1 MGHHHHHH
9 HHHSS
14 GHIDDDDKHM
24 ELFNR
29 VGRVLKSQLTHWQQ
43 QQEAPEDLLERL
55 LGEME
60 LELIELR
67 RALAQTIATFKST
80 ERQRDAQQLIAQ
92 RWYEKAQAALDRGNE
107 QLAREALGQRQS
119 YQSHTEALG
128 KSLGEQRALV
138 EQVRGQLQKLERK
151 YLELK
156 SQKNLYLARLKSAI
170 AAQKIEEIA
179 GNLDNAS
186 ASSLFERIETKILE
200 LEAERELLNPP
211 PSPLDKKFEQ
221 WEEQQAVE
229 ATLAAMKARRSLPP
243 PSS

>member
-1 MGHHHHHH
+1 
-9 HHHSS
+9 
-14 GHIDDDDKHM
+14 M

-107 QLAREALGQRQS
+107 QLAREALRQRQS

-156 SQKNLYLARLKSAI
+156 SQKSLYLARLKSAI

-243 PSS
+243 LPRKNHNC

>member
-1 MGHHHHHH
+1 
-9 HHHSS
+9 
-14 GHIDDDDKHM
+14 M

-43 QQEAPEDLLERL
+43 QQEAPEELLERL

-80 ERQRDAQQLIAQ
+80 ERQRDAQKLIAQ
-92 RWYEKAQAALDRGNE
+92 RWYEKAQAALDGGNE
-107 QLAREALGQRQS
+107 TLAREALGQRQS
-119 YQSHTEALG
+119 YQSHTEALE
-128 KSLGEQRALV
+128 KSLGEQRAVV

-156 SQKNLYLARLKSAI
+156 SQKSLYLARLKSAI

-229 ATLAAMKARRSLPP
+229 ATLAAMKARRPLPP
-243 PSS
+243 PSP

>member
-1 MGHHHHHH
+1 
-9 HHHSS
+9 
-14 GHIDDDDKHM
+14 M

-43 QQEAPEDLLERL
+43 QQEAPEELLERL

-92 RWYEKAQAALDRGNE
+92 RWYEKAQTALDGGNE

-156 SQKNLYLARLKSAI
+156 SQKSLYLARLKSAI

>member
-1 MGHHHHHH
+1 
-9 HHHSS
+9 
-14 GHIDDDDKHM
+14 M

-156 SQKNLYLARLKSAI
+156 SQKSLYLARLKSAI

-186 ASSLFERIETKILE
+186 ASSLFERIEIKILE

>member
-1 MGHHHHHH
+1 
-9 HHHSS
+9 
-14 GHIDDDDKHM
+14 M

-43 QQEAPEDLLERL
+43 QQEAPEELLERL

-80 ERQRDAQQLIAQ
+80 ERQRDAQKLIAQ
-92 RWYEKAQAALDRGNE
+92 RWYEKAQAALDGGSE
-107 QLAREALGQRQS
+107 TLARGALEQRQS
-119 YQSHTEALG
+119 YQNHTEALE
-128 KSLGEQRALV
+128 KSLGEQRAVV
-138 EQVRGQLQKLERK
+138 ERVRGQLQKLERK

-156 SQKNLYLARLKSAI
+156 SQKSLYLARLKSAI

-229 ATLAAMKARRSLPP
+229 ATLAAMKARRPLPP
-243 PSS
+243 P

>member
-1 MGHHHHHH
+1 
-9 HHHSS
+9 
-14 GHIDDDDKHM
+14 M

-29 VGRVLKSQLTHWQQ
+29 VGRVLKAQLTHWQQ
-43 QQEAPEDLLERL
+43 QQEAPEELLERL

-80 ERQRDAQQLIAQ
+80 ERQRDAQKLIAQ
-92 RWYEKAQAALDRGNE
+92 RWYEKAQAALDGGNE
-107 QLAREALGQRQS
+107 ALARDALGQRQS
-119 YQSHTEALG
+119 YQSHTEALE
-128 KSLGEQRALV
+128 KSLGEQRAVV

-156 SQKNLYLARLKSAI
+156 SQKSLYLARLKSAI

-229 ATLAAMKARRSLPP
+229 ATLAAMKARRPLP
-243 PSS
+243 PSSP

>member
-1 MGHHHHHH
+1 
-9 HHHSS
+9 
-14 GHIDDDDKHM
+14 M

-156 SQKNLYLARLKSAI
+156 SQKSLYLARLKSAI

>member
-1 MGHHHHHH
+1 
-9 HHHSS
+9 
-14 GHIDDDDKHM
+14 M

-43 QQEAPEDLLERL
+43 QQEAPEELLERL

-92 RWYEKAQAALDRGNE
+92 RWYEKAQTALDGGNE

-156 SQKNLYLARLKSAI
+156 SQKSLYLARLKSAI

-179 GNLDNAS
+179 GNLDNAR
-186 ASSLFERIETKILE
+186 ASSLFERIEPKDLE
-200 LEAERELLNPP
+200 LEADRELLNPP

>member
-1 MGHHHHHH
+1 
-9 HHHSS
+9 
-14 GHIDDDDKHM
+14 M

-156 SQKNLYLARLKSAI
+156 SQKSLYLARLKSAI

-200 LEAERELLNPP
+200 LEAERELLNSP

>member
-1 MGHHHHHH
+1 
-9 HHHSS
+9 
-14 GHIDDDDKHM
+14 M

-43 QQEAPEDLLERL
+43 QQEAPEELLERL

-92 RWYEKAQAALDRGNE
+92 RWYEKAQAALDGGNE

-156 SQKNLYLARLKSAI
+156 SQKSLYLARLKSAI

-243 PSS
+243 PSP

>member
-1 MGHHHHHH
+1 MALFV
-9 HHHSS
+9 
-14 GHIDDDDKHM
+14 M

>member
-1 MGHHHHHH
+1 
-9 HHHSS
+9 
-14 GHIDDDDKHM
+14 M

-211 PSPLDKKFEQ
+211 DRKS
-221 WEEQQAVE
+221 VV
-229 ATLAAMKARRSLPP
+229 
-243 PSS
+243 

>member
-1 MGHHHHHH
+1 
-9 HHHSS
+9 
-14 GHIDDDDKHM
+14 M

>member
-1 MGHHHHHH
+1 MGSSHHH

-14 GHIDDDDKHM
+14 SAAL
-24 ELFNR
+24 EVLFQ
-29 VGRVLKSQLTHWQQ
+29 GP
-43 QQEAPEDLLERL
+43 APEDLLERL

>member
-1 MGHHHHHH
+1 
-9 HHHSS
+9 
-14 GHIDDDDKHM
+14 M

-43 QQEAPEDLLERL
+43 QQEAPEELLERL

-80 ERQRDAQQLIAQ
+80 ERQRDAQNLIAQ
-92 RWYEKAQAALDRGNE
+92 RWYEKAQTALDGGNE
-107 QLAREALGQRQS
+107 SLAREALTQRQS
-119 YQSHTEALG
+119 YQHHTEALG
-128 KSLGEQRALV
+128 KSLGEQRTV
-138 EQVRGQLQKLERK
+138 IEKVRGDLQKLERK

-156 SQKNLYLARLKSAI
+156 SQKSLYLARLKSAI

-200 LEAERELLNPP
+200 LEAERELLNLP

>member
-1 MGHHHHHH
+1 
-9 HHHSS
+9 
-14 GHIDDDDKHM
+14 M

-170 AAQKIEEIA
+170 AAQK
-179 GNLDNAS
+179 N
-186 ASSLFERIETKILE
+186 
-200 LEAERELLNPP
+200 
-211 PSPLDKKFEQ
+211 
-221 WEEQQAVE
+221 
-229 ATLAAMKARRSLPP
+229 
-243 PSS
+243 

>member
-1 MGHHHHHH
+1 
-9 HHHSS
+9 
-14 GHIDDDDKHM
+14 M

-43 QQEAPEDLLERL
+43 QQEAPEELLERL

-80 ERQRDAQQLIAQ
+80 ERQRDAQKLIAQ
-92 RWYEKAQAALDRGNE
+92 RWYEKAQAALDGGSE
-107 QLAREALGQRQS
+107 TLARGALEQRQS
-119 YQSHTEALG
+119 YQSHTEALE
-128 KSLGEQRALV
+128 KSLGEQRAVV
-138 EQVRGQLQKLERK
+138 ERVRGQLQKLERK

-156 SQKNLYLARLKSAI
+156 SQKSLYLARLKSAI

-229 ATLAAMKARRSLPP
+229 ATLAAMKARRPLPP
-243 PSS
+243 P